1 MHLCQCFWIEEV
13 HTHTHTH
20 IIYKCRHMC
29 CYWWS
34 SALFLAWVWMSL
46 IENHHSSLNSSLCPE
61 PSSTGFNEE
70 ISADSFCFYCIFNCW
85 WENSGKDLDV
95 SWIPNITGHWSI
107 IKQTAGLNG
116 MDLTQRL
123 PIFQNITCDHF
134 LNRLD
139 DTFSAK
145 HTPGNGTVILQFAL
159 FLEKNQRAN
168 FQNFQPS

>member
-1 MHLCQCFWIEEV
+1 MIEK
-13 HTHTHTH
+13 H
-20 IIYKCRHMC
+20 R
-29 CYWWS
+29 
-34 SALFLAWVWMSL
+34 
-46 IENHHSSLNSSLCPE
+46 SSLNSSVCPE

-70 ISADSFCFYCIFNCW
+70 ISADSFCFYCIFNRW

-123 PIFQNITCDHF
+123 PIFQNITRDHS

-145 HTPGNGTVILQFAL
+145 HTPGNRTVILRFVL
-159 FLEKNQRAN
+159 FLEKTRGQTFKTFNLLKKAAS
-168 FQNFQPS
+168 FLHS

>member
-1 MHLCQCFWIEEV
+1 
-13 HTHTHTH
+13 
-20 IIYKCRHMC
+20 
-29 CYWWS
+29 
-34 SALFLAWVWMSL
+34 MSL
-46 IENHHSSLNSSLCPE
+46 IEKHRSSLNSSVCPE

-70 ISADSFCFYCIFNCW
+70 ISADSFCFYCIFNRW

-123 PIFQNITCDHF
+123 PIFQNITRDHS

-145 HTPGNGTVILQFAL
+145 HTPGNRTVILRFVL
-159 FLEKNQRAN
+159 FLEKTRGQTFKTFNLLKKAAS
-168 FQNFQPS
+168 FLHS

>member
-1 MHLCQCFWIEEV
+1 
-13 HTHTHTH
+13 
-20 IIYKCRHMC
+20 
-29 CYWWS
+29 
-34 SALFLAWVWMSL
+34 MSL
-46 IENHHSSLNSSLCPE
+46 TEKHHSSLNSSVCPE

-70 ISADSFCFYCIFNCW
+70 ISADSFCFYCTFNCW
-85 WENSGKDLDV
+85 RENLGKDMDV
-95 SWIPNITGHWSI
+95 SWMPNIPGHWSI
-107 IKQTAGLNG
+107 IKRTAGLNG

-145 HTPGNGTVILQFAL
+145 HTPENGTVILLLVL
-159 FLEKNQRAN
+159 FLKKKWRAN